1 MFVDLS
7 YLKSGFSDKLRV
19 LTFHIAL
26 KNLLKLRN
34 PLIIFEKQNFQCPF
48 KFIDH
53 CKIYR
58 HKFIKIRKKYFL
70 KSNIIMNSYNSEIS
84 LQNCKKNNPYKN
96 IDNNKLLNEWRV
108 SYKKLI
114 PNKNLQKKINKICLP
129 KKLIGIHL
137 RTTDRMI
144 DFKRIII
151 DLQLKDMFFKFQ
163 LRHFEKKISK
173 IIQKETN
180 IKNIYLASDENKVKQ
195 SVSKNLRNK
204 GFNVYTNNS
213 KYYNNFR
220 KTNGEDFLVDLFCLS
235 KSNIIFTTV
244 GGGVPFTA
252 HLLSNKGIKIINFVN
267 QLNFFIIIR
276 LLVLIIFYLKRLKS
290 KIIFF

>member
-26 KNLLKLRN
+26 KNLLKLRK
-34 PLIIFEKQNFQCPF
+34 PLIIFEEQNFQCPF

-96 IDNNKLLNEWRV
+96 IDNNKLLNEWKI

-180 IKNIYLASDENKVKQ
+180 IKNIYLASDENKVKK

-276 LLVLIIFYLKRLKS
+276 LFVLIIFYLKRLKS
-290 KIIFF
+290 KINLF

>member
-1 MFVDLS
+1 
-7 YLKSGFSDKLRV
+7 
-19 LTFHIAL
+19 
-26 KNLLKLRN
+26 
-34 PLIIFEKQNFQCPF
+34 
-48 KFIDH
+48 
-53 CKIYR
+53 
-58 HKFIKIRKKYFL
+58 
-70 KSNIIMNSYNSEIS
+70 MNSYNSEIS
-84 LQNCKKNNPYKN
+84 LQNCKKNNPYKI

-180 IKNIYLASDENKVKQ
+180 IKNIYLASDENKIKQ
-195 SVSKNLRNK
+195 SVSKNLSNK
-204 GFNVYTNNS
+204 GFKVYTNNS

>member
-26 KNLLKLRN
+26 KNLLKLKT

-48 KFIDH
+48 KFVDH

-84 LQNCKKNNPYKN
+84 LQNCKKNNPYKI

-114 PNKNLQKKINKICLP
+114 PNKNLQKKINKIGLP

-220 KTNGEDFLVDLFCLS
+220 KTNGEDFLVDLFSLS

-276 LLVLIIFYLKRLKS
+276 LFVLIIFYLKRLKS
-290 KIIFF
+290 KINLF

>member
-1 MFVDLS
+1 
-7 YLKSGFSDKLRV
+7 
-19 LTFHIAL
+19 
-26 KNLLKLRN
+26 
-34 PLIIFEKQNFQCPF
+34 
-48 KFIDH
+48 
-53 CKIYR
+53 
-58 HKFIKIRKKYFL
+58 
-70 KSNIIMNSYNSEIS
+70 
-84 LQNCKKNNPYKN
+84 
-96 IDNNKLLNEWRV
+96 
-108 SYKKLI
+108 LI
-114 PNKNLQKKINKICLP
+114 PNKNLQKKINKIYLP

-180 IKNIYLASDENKVKQ
+180 IKNIYLASDENKIKQ

-204 GFNVYTNNS
+204 GFNVHTNNS

-235 KSNIIFTTV
+235 KSHIIFTTV
-244 GGGVPFTA
+244 GGGVPYTA

-290 KIIFF
+290 KINFF

>member
-26 KNLLKLRN
+26 KNLLKLRT

-48 KFIDH
+48 KFVDH

-84 LQNCKKNNPYKN
+84 LRNCKKNNPYKK

-114 PNKNLQKKINKICLP
+114 PNKNLQKKINKIYLP

-180 IKNIYLASDENKVKQ
+180 IKNIYLASDENKIKQ

-290 KIIFF
+290 KINFF

>member
-26 KNLLKLRN
+26 KNLLKLKT

-48 KFIDH
+48 KFVDH

-129 KKLIGIHL
+129 KKLIGVHL

-195 SVSKNLRNK
+195 TVSKNLKNK

-276 LLVLIIFYLKRLKS
+276 LFVLIIFYLKRLKS
-290 KIIFF
+290 KINLF

>member
-26 KNLLKLRN
+26 KNLLKLKT

-48 KFIDH
+48 KFVDH

-84 LQNCKKNNPYKN
+84 LQNCKKNNPYKI

-114 PNKNLQKKINKICLP
+114 PNKNLQKKINKIGLP

-180 IKNIYLASDENKVKQ
+180 IKNIYLASDENKIKQ
-195 SVSKNLRNK
+195 SVSKNLSNK
-204 GFNVYTNNS
+204 GFKVYTNNS